1 MRPTARRILAS
12 VGDHRDNS
20 TNCRNT
26 HRTSSPLRAL
36 PSHIAPAD
44 RTSTAVVQSHRHTK
58 WLTHLLP
65 LAADSDLVETVVVT
79 VAVAAAVDVVAV
91 AASPRYAQAVPEGL
105 ECDI

>member
-1 MRPTARRILAS
+1 M
-12 VGDHRDNS
+12 
-20 TNCRNT
+20 
-26 HRTSSPLRAL
+26 
-36 PSHIAPAD
+36 
-44 RTSTAVVQSHRHTK
+44 
-58 WLTHLLP
+58 HLLP